1 MFTTLLRGYSR
12 SPILTVVL
20 TSFPVGF
27 MANVTFIMFFLP
39 PFNTVPALIDLNV
52 PVLVVAGITW
62 FYATILVCSGIADGR
77 MLIASTIYRLLAVVV
92 FALFVANISI
102 YTQASNDTTKLS
114 SLFSLQLGAVLGF
127 GLTSQ
132 LYKSAWM
139 ISLQQPRTRIVTQV
153 MTVPHTI
160 VVVSGDQ
167 VANDVPVA
175 TVVPSWNF
183 FRPTNFMRFA

>member
-1 MFTTLLRGYSR
+1 MFITLLRGYSR
-12 SPILTVVL
+12 SPTMIVILTG
-20 TSFPVGF
+20 FPLGF
-27 MANVTFIMFFLP
+27 LANVTFIMLFMS
-39 PFNTVPALIDLNV
+39 PFNTMSVLKDLNI
-52 PVLVVAGITW
+52 PLLVVAGITW

-102 YTQASNDTTKLS
+102 YTQASNDTAKLS

-127 GLTSQ
+127 ALTSQ

-167 VANDVPVA
+167 ATNQVPVA